1 MTIARR
7 SIWTGLAALSSLS
20 LLFLMFIGTASAASA
35 HAKVLSATP
44 AIGST
49 IAKPPTSVSVQTA
62 ENMKPGPQFS
72 NLFVYGPNGDLI
84 SQGNAT
90 IPLNNPR
97 EMSVPIKADGTGVY
111 VVQWKTVSAEDGDP
125 DQGAFVF
132 TVGAAAATV
141 PTATPSQQNSAPA
154 TQPGS
159 AASLGTPILVPIVA
173 AIVALI
179 VGLAAGIGIGRRR
192 TAPATLPQA
201 NGTVMR
207 EEEEK
212 ARKP

>member
-20 LLFLMFIGTASAASA
+20 LLLFIVVGTAYA
-35 HAKVLSATP
+35 HAKVISATP

-97 EMSVPIKADGTGVY
+97 EMSVPIKAEGAGVY
-111 VVQWKTVSAEDGDP
+111 VVQWKKVSAEDGDAA
-125 DQGAFVF
+125 QGAFVF
-132 TVGAAAATV
+132 TVGAAAVTTPA
-141 PTATPSQQNSAPA
+141 ATPAQQNSAPA
-154 TQPGS
+154 TPPGNT
-159 AASLGTPILVPIVA
+159 ASPGTPIWVPVVA

-179 VGLAAGIGIGRRR
+179 VGLAAGLGIGRRR

-212 ARKP
+212 SRKP

>member
-1 MTIARR
+1 MSIARR
-7 SIWTGLAALSSLS
+7 SIWTGLLGLSSLA
-20 LLFLMFIGTASAASA
+20 LLLVMFVGTASAASA

-62 ENMKPGPQFS
+62 ENMVPGPKSS

-90 IPLNNPR
+90 IPLNSPR
-97 EMSVPIKADGTGVY
+97 EMSVPIKPDGTGVY

-132 TVGAAAATV
+132 TVGATAASA
-141 PTATPSQQNSAPA
+141 PSQHNATPTTVTPASSASP
-154 TQPGS
+154 
-159 AASLGTPILVPIVA
+159 GTPVWVPIVA
-173 AIVALI
+173 AVVALI
-179 VGLAAGIGIGRRR
+179 VGLAAGMGIGRRR
-192 TAPATLPQA
+192 TVPATLPQA
-201 NGTVMR
+201 NGTITR
-207 EEEEK
+207 GEEEK
-212 ARKP
+212 TGKS